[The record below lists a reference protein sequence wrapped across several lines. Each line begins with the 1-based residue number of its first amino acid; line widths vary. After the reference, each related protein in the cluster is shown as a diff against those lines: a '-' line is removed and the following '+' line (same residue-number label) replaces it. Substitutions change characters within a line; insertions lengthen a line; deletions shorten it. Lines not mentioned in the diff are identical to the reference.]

1 MQRVEAPALPG
12 RFLRVAVLVA
22 LAAVALVFAAC
33 GGDDSN
39 SGGSGGGGGGG
50 SADTS
55 AADQLS
61 KQASTRPTKI
71 TQTKPVGKEIPTG
84 KKITFISCG
93 VEACAVQGPI
103 LAEGAKMLG
112 WSVKQVGTDGSPEK
126 VQGAFQAA
134 IRDGAD
140 GVIINAADK
149 DALASQLQ
157 AAKKAGV
164 EFATC
169 CSLAQQGTDVMFNI
183 GSPEQNAPIGEML
196 AAKVV
201 EDSGGK
207 ANALYVNVSA
217 FAILATV
224 NKTFESKMKELCSDC
239 KTATID
245 VPLTSLGKDAPD
257 RIVSY
262 LRSHP
267 DTNYVVL
274 SESGS
279 LGPGLTGALRAAGL
293 SDKVKIV
300 GQGGNESVYQE
311 VAAGDWLA
319 VVPSA
324 LYSYDYGMLDAFA
337 RKFAGVPVEET
348 SPEFW
353 LMDKA
358 NVPSGINGPAFPIVT
373 DYKAQW
379 AKLWGK
385 DAS

>member
-1 MQRVEAPALPG
+1 MQKISGPGAPG
-12 RFLRVAVLVA
+12 RFLRMAVLVA

-33 GGDDSN
+33 GGDDS
-39 SGGSGGGGGGG
+39 SSGGGGGGG

-61 KQASTRPTKI
+61 KEASTRPTEI

-103 LAEGAKMLG
+103 LKEGAAMLG
-112 WSVKQVGTDGSPEK
+112 WSVKEVGTDGSPEK

-140 GVIINAADK
+140 AVIINAADK
-149 DALASQLQ
+149 DALAAPLE

-183 GSPEQNAPIGEML
+183 GSPDQNAPIGEML

-207 ANALYVNVSA
+207 ANAVYVNVSA
-217 FAILATV
+217 FAILASV
-224 NKTFESKMKELCSDC
+224 NKTFESKFKELCADC
-239 KTATID
+239 KTDTID

-267 DTNYVVL
+267 DTNYIVL

-348 SPEFW
+348 APEFW
-353 LMDKA
+353 LMDQA
-358 NVPSGINGPAFPIVT
+358 NVPSGINGPAFPIVE